1 MQGKSRFF
9 HSCVKGIMQTT
20 INGNLQNIGEN
31 DLITLPPGY
40 FMEILDFHGYS
51 YLLCRVL
58 IRIHRGYKSNEVY
71 RTSSPY
77 NYGKSDNK
85 IISIAG
91 LQL

>member
-1 MQGKSRFF
+1 M
-9 HSCVKGIMQTT
+9 GI
-20 INGNLQNIGEN
+20 LQNIGEN

-40 FMEILDFHGYS
+40 CILEILDFSSRYS

-58 IRIHRGYKSNEVY
+58 ISDSIEGINLMKVY